1 MLKFAEGKS
10 QLSNTER
17 EGLVIRSYDITIS
30 FKVNLNKFLLKK
42 NNVKHKIKRFLQ
54 KQGLKFYK
62 LFNSNLVINEQ
73 SRFAVLICHKLINK
87 EDSILLM
94 SPISQKRYIKNDSDG
109 LFIIINDNQLTIVN
123 NMCSYSIITQER
135 TIRNILNRFDNEIEK
150 RRQIMETETRSNVK
164 HSLVEIYKNI

>member
-30 FKVNLNKFLLKK
+30 FKVILNKFLLKK